1 MKNEISYGLFTKG
14 HVSNVSFKEFKN
26 SDGEAI
32 AIGWFGDHQY
42 RFSFKKGSHR
52 WPENAKREYTSR

>member
-1 MKNEISYGLFTKG
+1 MKLVTVFLQGD
-14 HVSNVSFKEFKN
+14 VSNVSFKEFKN
-26 SDGEAI
+26 SDGEVI

-42 RFSFKKGSHR
+42 LGSLLKKGSHR